1 MIEHIHDE
9 NCDHDHEIPMITIT
23 LEDGSDLECIIVDIF
38 EFNNKQYIA
47 LLPEEDS
54 ETEEEIFILNYI
66 EDGEFIDLS
75 EIEDEQ
81 EFSAVSDHFQNLF
94 EQGLELE

>member
-1 MIEHIHDE
+1 
-9 NCDHDHEIPMITIT
+9 MITIT
-23 LEDGSDLECIIVDIF
+23 LEDESEVNCIVVDIF

-54 ETEEEIFILNYI
+54 ENEEEIFILNYA

-75 EIEDEQ
+75 EIEDED
-81 EFSAVSDHFQNLF
+81 EFNAVSAHFQDLF